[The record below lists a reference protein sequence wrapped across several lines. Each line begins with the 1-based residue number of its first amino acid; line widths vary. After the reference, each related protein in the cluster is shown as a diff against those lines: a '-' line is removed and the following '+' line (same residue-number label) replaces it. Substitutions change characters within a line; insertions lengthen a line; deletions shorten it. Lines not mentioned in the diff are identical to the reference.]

1 MKRLT
6 TNCPDNNLDAA
17 LNLFYIKDF
26 ETWVRGGGDGPD
38 YPDIRLYDF
47 IRKAAKILLPDLD
60 FPMDDDGVDYAMGE
74 LLLDGP
80 DEPTGLLA
88 LLYTAAWSYAELR
101 GRLMQYEDTEMTPGE
116 VKSMQEEHFS
126 GLEMA
131 KLHSALMELKKY
143 QEADRDGRLV
153 MPPCKVGDT
162 VWAASGKIIKCE
174 IDEMCL
180 RDGGGIEYLVTFDC
194 DGANCK
200 GCPFNRWEQDCS
212 GERYCECEY
221 GCSSFKDS
229 DIGKTIFL
237 TSEEAKAALEAT
249 KDGN

>member
-17 LNLFYIKDF
+17 LNLFYVKDF

-101 GRLMQYEDTEMTPGE
+101 GRLMQYEDT
-116 VKSMQEEHFS
+116 
-126 GLEMA
+126 GLEPAMCA
-131 KLHSALMELKKY
+131 NYKTFEDEAISKGVTFKRIVELM
-143 QEADRDGRLV
+143 EADRADRLV
-153 MPPCKVGDT
+153 VLPVRPVLTQSIGSMLYIIEDGEIVEDSLCEALVGMG
-162 VWAASGKIIKCE
+162 SNGE
-174 IDEMCL
+174 INIFYTTLSDQ
-180 RDGGGIEYLVTFDC
+180 ISF
-194 DGANCK
+194 
-200 GCPFNRWEQDCS
+200 EQA
-212 GERYCECEY
+212 
-221 GCSSFKDS
+221 
-229 DIGKTIFL
+229 DIGKTVFL
-237 TSEEAKAALEAT
+237 TREDAEKTRRAN
-249 KDGN
+249 G